1 MCVAGSLSSVGFVT
15 GGFVV
20 RASSFS
26 SARFATAASR
36 TTASSFGATLG
47 ETFFASSARAVESRA
62 RRSFYFRAF
71 PEFRVVPLERPRTRE
86 RPSREPP
93 LRPFAR
99 TRGAPFWR
107 FRGLASRARGRA
119 PSATL
124 LENHPARPPPRRLRR
139 RRRFAG
145 CSPSPCGRRGTSRG
159 CASRC
164 PRRSSPRRLSSPSL
178 LIPCHRIHRS
188 IHPTTRKK
196 KKTKK
201 KPRVPSETGSRSS
214 FGACSSYHPSRA
226 CASCFSGRPC
236 ASCPCASWASSPGRR
251 ASSDSW
257 RSSPSRATPPRPRGA
272 TRADAPGTPGSAPR
286 YCSAPSQAAGGS
298 PPCRAARARP
308 H

>member
-47 ETFFASSARAVESRA
+47 ATFFASSARAVESRA
-62 RRSFYFRAF
+62 SFPRVSRVSSRSPNA
-71 PEFRVVPLERPRTRE
+71 LERGSDPRENRLCALSRGPEAPRFGGFAGSHPERAEERRQRRAQKIIRHARHRDGFAGVDASQDVRQVRADVGELRE
-86 RPSREPP
+86 DA
-93 LRPFAR
+93 LRGVHGVR
-99 TRGAPFWR
+99 VRGA
-107 FRGLASRARGRA
+107 SRVRVCWM
-119 PSATL
+119 
-124 LENHPARPPPRRLRR
+124 RR
-139 RRRFAG
+139 
-145 CSPSPCGRRGTSRG
+145 
-159 CASRC
+159 
-164 PRRSSPRRLSSPSL
+164 
-178 LIPCHRIHRS
+178 HRIHRS

-201 KPRVPSETGSRSS
+201 KPRVPSETGSCSS
-214 FGACSSYHPSRA
+214 FGACSSYRPSRA

-286 YCSAPSQAAGGS
+286 CCSAPSRAAGGS